1 MDDTRIALVTGGN
14 KGIGYEIARQLGAAG
29 AVVVLGA
36 RDRQRGET
44 AAAALRSG
52 GLDAQWVRL
61 DVTDPATIEAAAKW
75 IEQAHGR
82 LDVLVNNAGVALEW
96 GVEPTALPVQ
106 QLRDTFETNVFG
118 VVAVTNAML
127 PLLRRAP
134 AARIVNMSSSLG
146 SLARAS
152 DPSSDQYWV
161 PLLAYNASK
170 AALNRIT
177 LQYAAALRDT
187 SIKVNAACPGF
198 CATDLNGH
206 RGHRTAS
213 QGAAIAVHL
222 ATVPDGGPSGGF
234 FDDDGPV
241 PW

>member
-1 MDDTRIALVTGGN
+1 RLHDT
-14 KGIGYEIARQLGAAG
+14 
-29 AVVVLGA
+29 
-36 RDRQRGET
+36 DT
-44 AAAALRSG
+44 A
-52 GLDAQWVRL
+52 
-61 DVTDPATIEAAAKW
+61 TMEAASKW

-82 LDVLVNNAGVALEW
+82 LYVLVNNTGVALEW

-187 SIKVNAACPGF
+187 SIKVNAA
-198 CATDLNGH
+198 
-206 RGHRTAS
+206 
-213 QGAAIAVHL
+213 
-222 ATVPDGGPSGGF
+222 
-234 FDDDGPV
+234 
-241 PW
+241 